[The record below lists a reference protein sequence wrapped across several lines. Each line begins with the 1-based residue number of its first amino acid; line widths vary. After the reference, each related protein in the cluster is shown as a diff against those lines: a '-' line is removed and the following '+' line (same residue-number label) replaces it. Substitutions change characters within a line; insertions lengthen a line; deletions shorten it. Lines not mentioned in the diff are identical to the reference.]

1 MTDEDA
7 IREVIR
13 TWGRASKEGDINTV
27 TNLMTEDATFLTPG
41 NPPMRGRQ
49 AFISSF
55 HSVTDRGQLDADMDV
70 QEVVV
75 EGRLGYAVTHLTVT
89 MTPHDGGAPVRRTG
103 YVLSVFRKQ
112 PDGRWAIARD
122 ANMLTATSESGS
134 RAG

>member
-1 MTDEDA
+1 MTMTDEDA

-13 TWGRASKEGDINTV
+13 TWGRASRDGDLNAV
-27 TNLMTEDATFLTPG
+27 VGLMTEDATFLTPG

-49 AFISSF
+49 AFVSSF
-55 HSVTDRGQLDADMDV
+55 QAVSEHGRLEASTDV

-75 EGRLGYAVTHLTVT
+75 EGRIGYAVTQLTVT
-89 MTPHDGGAPVRRTG
+89 MIPHAGGEPMRRSG

-122 ANMLTATSESGS
+122 ANMLK
-134 RAG
+134 